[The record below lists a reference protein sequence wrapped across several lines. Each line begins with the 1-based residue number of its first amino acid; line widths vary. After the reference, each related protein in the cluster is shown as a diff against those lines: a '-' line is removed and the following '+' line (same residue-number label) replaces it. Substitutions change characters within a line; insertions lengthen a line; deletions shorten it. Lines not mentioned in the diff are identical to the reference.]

1 MTKNT
6 LPKREYVTSE
16 WFTEWGYTIS
26 PGRMIRKDNVKYI
39 RYLEDDG
46 EELYLLDR
54 DPFEKHN
61 AAKDEPELLANMRA
75 LLDSYIKDSEDPLY
89 SLPVKADKRWRS
101 HSCGYQNH
109 RGPTAPE
116 ELSSNIAKV
125 NVSLVRN
132 Q

>member
-1 MTKNT
+1 MLN
-6 LPKREYVTSE
+6 
-16 WFTEWGYTIS
+16 
-26 PGRMIRKDNVKYI
+26 N
-39 RYLEDDG
+39 LEDDG

-75 LLDSYIKDSEDPLY
+75 LLDSYIKDSEDPFY
-89 SLPVKADKRWRS
+89 TLPVKADKRWRS

-116 ELSSNIAKV
+116 ELSGNNAKV
-125 NVSLVRN
+125 NVSLVKN